1 MKRILIL
8 VIAGLVLIG
17 SLSFAGG
24 RQEAASDST
33 RVLLYLNGTRGD
45 QSFFDSAS
53 RGITIAAE
61 QFDIETR
68 IVEGGYDSSAW
79 QPDLAQLAGG
89 GWDILIAGTW
99 QLAEYVQDLAVQY
112 PDTTFIVY
120 DTAVDYSA
128 GDFSNVYSILYSQNE
143 GSFLAGALAGM
154 LTASDL
160 DLSRSGNT
168 VGFIGGMDIPVI
180 NDFRVGFEQGARQVN
195 PEVRVLAAYVGNF
208 NDPARG
214 KELALA
220 QIEQGAD
227 VIFAAAGESGLGAL
241 EAAGEQGVYSI
252 GVDSDQYLLLRDNQP
267 NIAASVVTSMLKNV
281 DNSMLRAIE
290 RYLDGTLAIG
300 QAEVLGIREE
310 GVGIARNENFDRIV
324 PQAMVDELD
333 RLIDMIDSGEIVV
346 ETAIGE

>member
-1 MKRILIL
+1 MKRILMLAVAGLIL
-8 VIAGLVLIG
+8 VSGI
-17 SLSFAGG
+17 SFAGG
-24 RQEAASDST
+24 GQEAASDST
-33 RVLLYLNGTRGD
+33 RILLYLNGTRGD

-53 RGITIAAE
+53 RGIEIVSQ
-61 QFDIETR
+61 QFDVETR

-89 GWDILIAGTW
+89 GWDIIIAGTW

-112 PDTTFIVY
+112 PETTFIVY
-120 DTAVDYSA
+120 DTSVDYSA

-143 GSFLAGALAGM
+143 GSFIVGALAGM

-160 DLSRSGNT
+160 DRARSGNT
-168 VGFIGGMDIPVI
+168 IGFIGGMDIPVI

-195 PEVRVLAAYVGNF
+195 PNVRILAAYVGNF

-241 EAAGEQGVYSI
+241 EAAGEQNVFSI
-252 GVDSDQYLLLRDNQP
+252 GVDSDQYMLLRDSQP
-267 NIAASVVTSMLKNV
+267 NIAAAVVTSMLKNV
-281 DNSMLRAIE
+281 DNSVVYAIE

-300 QAEVLGIREE
+300 QAELLGIRED
-310 GVGIARNENFDRIV
+310 GVGIARNENFERIV
-324 PQAMVDELD
+324 PQAMIDELD
-333 RLIDMIDSGEIVV
+333 RLIEMIDAGEIVV
-346 ETAIGE
+346 DTAIGQ